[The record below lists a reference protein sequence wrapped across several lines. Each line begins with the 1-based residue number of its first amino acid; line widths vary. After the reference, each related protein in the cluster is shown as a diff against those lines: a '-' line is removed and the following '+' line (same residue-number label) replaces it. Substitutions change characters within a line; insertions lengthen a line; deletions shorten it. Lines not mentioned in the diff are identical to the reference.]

1 MNNDDREIQ
10 AKLTELGG
18 SLVGGATGEMA
29 GAAIGG
35 AIVCL
40 FTGPLGLCTSG
51 LAIAFAS
58 GVIGTKL
65 GAAIAHT
72 LIQLDEVENTQPLW
86 ETAAD
91 KFQANATEK
100 IGEIS
105 GEVTGGLAGLFLY
118 GHAGELVGTIVG
130 GKLARQLEGST
141 TIV

>member
-1 MNNDDREIQ
+1 MSNNSQEIQ

-18 SLVGGATGEMA
+18 SLVGGAAGEIA

-40 FTGPLGLCTSG
+40 VTGPLGLCTSG
-51 LAIAFAS
+51 LAIAFVS
-58 GVIGTKL
+58 GVVGSKL
-65 GAAIAHT
+65 GVAIAYT
-72 LIQLDEVENTQPLW
+72 VGQLDELEYTQPLW
-86 ETAAD
+86 ESAAD

-105 GEVTGGLAGLFLY
+105 GEVTGGLAGLFLF

-130 GKLARQLEGST
+130 GKIAGQLEDDAAN
-141 TIV
+141 V